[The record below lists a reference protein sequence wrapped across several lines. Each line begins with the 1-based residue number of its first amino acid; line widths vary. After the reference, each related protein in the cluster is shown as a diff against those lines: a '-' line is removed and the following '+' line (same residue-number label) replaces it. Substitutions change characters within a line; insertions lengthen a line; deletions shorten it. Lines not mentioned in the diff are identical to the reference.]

1 MPERVLK
8 YQNLPQLTH
17 EEVPKYQNYPQLIP
31 ERVPKDK
38 IVRNKRLKVFYKGQ
52 KRPKLFAKKCHKY
65 P

>member
-17 EEVPKYQNYPQLIP
+17 EEVPKYQNYPQLTP

-38 IVRNKRLKVFYKGQ
+38 IVRN
-52 KRPKLFAKKCHKY
+52 
-65 P
+65 